1 MASPRRLPL
10 PPLQR
15 REARF
20 ARASLVQWLAML
32 PLAAAL
38 AALPPSQLFSGLAIG
53 LGVLTG
59 FKLLE
64 ARQLAEHRLVALLQ
78 LLSTGLVAA
87 QRPELAASLL
97 QLAATL
103 LALAGLLALELGE
116 GLDWLP
122 LLRRSLVVL
131 LSALPLALV
140 LFVLVPRLGPFSAL
154 PLPGGSAAVVGLS
167 DQLDPAG
174 ISELASSDE
183 PAARVAFS
191 GGPPPPPEQRYWRVL
206 VHGTFDGRHWL
217 RSFPDRAPGAA
228 LPPLPG
234 GAAAPPAP
242 AAAQAAEPAQLWLAA
257 PSPQAAVPWS
267 GRGRPSTRQLGLD
280 SSGEL
285 RHRGPRD
292 QRRVYS
298 IAPESAAAAWQRIP
312 PTPTDLSL
320 PPGRNPRLEALGRT
334 WSALPTP
341 EQRLQAARAW
351 FLSHNFLYSLRPGV
365 LPDQAPFDAFL
376 FERRI
381 GFCGHYAASFS
392 ALMRAAGVPSRV
404 VSGYRGGR
412 WVVPI
417 GGDGYLD
424 LRQSDAHAWSEVWL
438 PELGWTAVDP
448 SHWIRGL
455 APGESLPS
463 GDGLQHWL
471 QRQWWGLD
479 ISWTRLWLG
488 FDRDSQAE
496 LLRRLLGPA
505 LPGLGIVVLV
515 ALTLC
520 LVLAVAAL
528 QGLQRRSAADA
539 GRLELERLLR
549 QLERLGLAPA
559 PGETLQRFGLRLEQ
573 QRPELAGEMQA
584 FVALYQQL
592 RFAPRLAAS
601 DASLQRR
608 LVRQRR
614 RLAGRLQRSL
624 R

>member
-1 MASPRRLPL
+1 MLLPRR
-10 PPLQR
+10 R
-15 REARF
+15 DARF
-20 ARASLVQWLAML
+20 TTATVLQWLAML

-38 AALPPSQLFSGLAIG
+38 VALPPSQMFAGLTVG

-64 ARQLAEHRLVALLQ
+64 ARQLAEHRLVSLLQ

-116 GLDWLP
+116 GLGWLS
-122 LLRRSLVVL
+122 LLRRSLLVL
-131 LSALPLALV
+131 LSALPLTLV
-140 LFVLVPRLGPFSAL
+140 LFVLVPRLGPFSTL
-154 PLPGGSAAVVGLS
+154 PLPGGSAAAVGLS
-167 DQLDPAG
+167 DQLDPAS
-174 ISELASSDE
+174 ISELASRDE

-191 GGPPPPPEQRYWRVL
+191 GGPPPPPGERYWRVL
-206 VHGTFDGRHWL
+206 VHGRFDGRAWQ
-217 RSFPDRAPGAA
+217 RSFPDPAPEAEPQLLLGT
-228 LPPLPG
+228 
-234 GAAAPPAP
+234 AAPTL
-242 AAAQAAEPAQLWLAA
+242 AAGPAQLWLAA

-267 GRGRPSTRQLGLD
+267 GRGQPLTRQLHLD

-285 RHRGPRD
+285 RHRGARD
-292 QRRVYS
+292 QRRVYQIEPQS
-298 IAPESAAAAWQRIP
+298 QPAAWQRIP
-312 PTPTDLSL
+312 PTAADLAL
-320 PPGRNPRLEALGRT
+320 PLDRNPRLEALGRA
-334 WSALPTP
+334 WSTLPTA

-351 FLSHNFLYSLRPGV
+351 FLAQPFLYSLRPGA

-438 PELGWTAVDP
+438 PQRGWMAVDP
-448 SHWIRGL
+448 SLWIRGL
-455 APGESLPS
+455 VPGEALAS
-463 GDGLQHWL
+463 GDGLQNWL

-488 FDRDSQAE
+488 FDRDSQAA

-505 LPGLGIVVLV
+505 LPWLGVIVLV
-515 ALTLC
+515 ALALC
-520 LVLAVAAL
+520 LVAAWVVL
-528 QGLQRRSAADA
+528 QNLQRRSAGDA
-539 GRLELERLLR
+539 SRHELERLLR
-549 QLERLGLAPA
+549 QLERLGQAPA
-559 PGETLQRFGLRLEQ
+559 PGETLQRFALRLER
-573 QRPELAGEMQA
+573 QRPDLAEELQA
-584 FVALYQQL
+584 FVALYLQL
-592 RFAPRLAAS
+592 RFAPRLSAAAAS
-601 DASLQRR
+601 QQRL
-608 LVRQRR
+608 LVRKRR
-614 RLAGRLQRSL
+614 RLARQLQRSD

>member
-1 MASPRRLPL
+1 MLLPSRRRHAEFTTAAVL
-10 PPLQR
+10 
-15 REARF
+15 
-20 ARASLVQWLAML
+20 QWLAML

-38 AALPPSQLFSGLAIG
+38 AALPPSQMFAGLTLG

-64 ARQLAEHRLVALLQ
+64 ARRLAEHRLVSLLQ

-116 GLDWLP
+116 GLGWLS
-122 LLRRSLVVL
+122 LLRRSLLVL
-131 LSALPLALV
+131 LSALPLTLV
-140 LFVLVPRLGPFSAL
+140 LFVLVPRLGPFSTL

-167 DQLDPAG
+167 DQLDPAS
-174 ISELASSDE
+174 ISELASRDE

-206 VHGTFDGRHWL
+206 VHGRFDGRIWQ
-217 RSFPDRAPGAA
+217 RSFPDPTAA
-228 LPPLPG
+228 ELPLLPG
-234 GAAAPPAP
+234 TAAPTPAP
-242 AAAQAAEPAQLWLAA
+242 AAAAARAAEPAQLWLAA
-257 PSPQAAVPWS
+257 PSPQSAVPWS
-267 GRGRPSTRQLGLD
+267 GRGRPLSRQLQLD

-292 QRRVYS
+292 QRRVYQ
-298 IAPESAAAAWQRIP
+298 IEPESQPAAWQRVP
-312 PTPTDLSL
+312 PTAADLSL
-320 PPGRNPRLEALGRT
+320 PLDRNPRLEALGRA
-334 WSALPTP
+334 WSALPTA

-351 FLSHNFLYSLRPGV
+351 FLAQPFLYSLRPGA

-438 PELGWTAVDP
+438 PELGWRAVDP
-448 SHWIRGL
+448 SLWIRGL
-455 APGESLPS
+455 APGEALAS
-463 GDGLQHWL
+463 GNGLQHWL

-488 FDRDSQAE
+488 FDRDSQAS

-505 LPGLGIVVLV
+505 LPWLGLIVLV
-515 ALTLC
+515 ALALC
-520 LVLAVAAL
+520 LVGAL
-528 QGLQRRSAADA
+528 LVLQSLQRRNGGDL
-539 GRLELERLLR
+539 GRHELERLLR
-549 QLERLGLAPA
+549 QLERHGQAPA
-559 PGETLQRFGLRLEQ
+559 PGETLQRFARRLER
-573 QRPELAGEMQA
+573 QRPDLAEELQA
-584 FVALYQQL
+584 FVALYLQL
-592 RFAPRLAAS
+592 RFAPHPSAA
-601 DASLQRR
+601 AAGQRR
-608 LVRQRR
+608 LLVRKRR
-614 RLAGRLQRSL
+614 RLARQLQRSA